1 MIRQHLEAGA
11 AGAVVEGDG
20 NEVTIKNI
28 TINKARRKI
37 KVSATLAYSLDRV
50 PQLQEIKPCDDTLNR
65 QSPSLYIAVGDYQD
79 AAETLA
85 KRASE
90 QQIISDNCRLV
101 DPDFRQCQN
110 GEEFIETW
118 SKSLYSTLCA
128 ASPNPNAKSLE
139 DYWRSILETL
149 ESSPEQCVIIN
160 CSVIDDDVLSTPT
173 NIWLAWLD
181 TLHQRFMTLSNPER
195 IRIFMCFTPQSSM
208 LTSPLIHWNFKKV
221 IKRLSA
227 ISEME
232 VKRLPNFDPIIRNHC
247 LDWCDDIFAQWIA
260 NNREYLD
267 NQDPEELRSDIK
279 IHIDQLFSNTQSV
292 PLRKVGETL
301 RQNIQRSLN
310 S

>member
-181 TLHQRFMTLSNPER
+181 TLHDSKQSRAHSDFYVFYTSVIHAYFTSDPLEFQKSHQTPKCNQR
-195 IRIFMCFTPQSSM
+195 
-208 LTSPLIHWNFKKV
+208 
-221 IKRLSA
+221 
-227 ISEME
+227 
-232 VKRLPNFDPIIRNHC
+232 DG
-247 LDWCDDIFAQWIA
+247 
-260 NNREYLD
+260 
-267 NQDPEELRSDIK
+267 
-279 IHIDQLFSNTQSV
+279 
-292 PLRKVGETL
+292 GET
-301 RQNIQRSLN
+301 IT
-310 S
+310 